1 VVDADSGDEQEQP
14 VDAVECGCVGA
25 HVIQVA
31 DQVAGSVRQ
40 AVGAS
45 WIADEDAELDF
56 SGSEFA
62 YEFATDVSGG
72 SGDKYHRNSI
82 ISRLMTTI
90 DG

>member
-14 VDAVECGCVGA
+14 VDAIEGRCVGA

-31 DQVAGSVRQ
+31 DHLAGLVRQ

-45 WIADEDAELDF
+45 WIADEDAELGF
-56 SGSEFA
+56 FGREFA

-82 ISRLMTTI
+82 ISRLMITI